1 MHFKENKL
9 IVIRIYAMQARAII
23 DIKGELTGAY
33 KLHHQTT
40 SQWVPRKASCIVPPT
55 AYRPLVGQATQ
66 PLGH

>member
-9 IVIRIYAMQARAII
+9 IVIRIYAIQARAMI

-40 SQWVPRKASCIVPPT
+40 SQWVLRKASCIVPPT
-55 AYRPLVGQATQ
+55 ADRPLVGQSTQ